1 MSGSRS
7 EARPFAPG
15 TYPVVVVGSGPGA
28 LQTSYCLRRL
38 GVDHAVI
45 SRDERPGGMFQRFPI
60 YERLLSWTEPDAV
73 PHRGTREY
81 EWYDQNSLVADDPS
95 HRACVAEI
103 MVREERQL
111 IVPRRDQMERG
122 LAAFAE
128 RGGVAVRYG
137 CAWEGTRREGDGFV
151 LSTSDGEYRCRY
163 AVFALGVT
171 EPWKSAIPGVEHV
184 PHYADL
190 PRDRASY
197 AGKDV
202 VVIGKRN
209 SAFEV
214 ADGLEPWARR
224 IWLISPRPVDTSVI
238 ALSSVRA
245 RYMQPLEHHQIG
257 GSTLAV
263 DAAVERIER
272 ADGRY
277 VVHAQGTTRPGQFK
291 IEADAAIAATGFST
305 PLRDLVDLGAA
316 TVAQGRIPAL
326 TPFWESVT
334 VPGIFFAGNA
344 SQGAAGLRKHGVA
357 SSSAAVQGFRYNAR
371 VLARRLATLLGL
383 SVPRD
388 NIPGSD
394 LVDAVL
400 KALTSS
406 PELWAQKAY
415 LAQVFGLDGETEV
428 VPLAHFVD
436 SGGPDAL
443 AASIEMNEKGDVY
456 PVVYVRRG
464 GEVSE
469 RTLEPD
475 PLRNYEQ
482 ASYRK
487 ELRELL

>member
-1 MSGSRS
+1 MSGSGS
-7 EARPFAPG
+7 ERRPFVPG

-45 SRDERPGGMFQRFPI
+45 SRDEQPGGMFRRFPI

-73 PHRGTREY
+73 PRRETRDY
-81 EWYDQNSLVADDPS
+81 EWYDQNSLVADDPA

-103 MVREERQL
+103 MVNEERQL

-128 RGGVAVRYG
+128 RAGVAVRYG

-151 LSTSDGEYRCRY
+151 LSTSDGEYRCRF

-171 EPWKSAIPGVEHV
+171 EPWKSAIPGVEDV
-184 PHYADL
+184 PHYADV
-190 PRDRASY
+190 PRERAAY

-209 SAFEV
+209 SAFEL

-224 IWLISPRPVDTSVI
+224 ILLISPRPVDTSVI

-245 RYMQPLEHHQIG
+245 RYMLPLEHHQIG
-257 GSTLAV
+257 GSTFAL
-263 DAAVERIER
+263 DASIERIER
-272 ADGRY
+272 VDGRY
-277 VVHAQGTTRPGQFK
+277 VVHAHGTTRPGEFK
-291 IEADAAIAATGFST
+291 VEAEAAIAATGFAT
-305 PLRDLVDLGAA
+305 PLRDLVDLGVA

-344 SQGAAGLRKHGVA
+344 TQGAAGLRKHGVA

-371 VLARRLATLLGL
+371 VLARRLAALLGL
-383 SVPRD
+383 SVPPEKT
-388 NIPGSD
+388 PGND
-394 LVDAVL
+394 VVDKVL

-415 LAQVFGLDGETEV
+415 LAQAFGADGESDV

-443 AASIEMNEKGDVY
+443 AATIEMNEKGDVY
-456 PVVYVRRG
+456 PVVYVRRH
-464 GEVSE
+464 GEVTE
-469 RTLEPD
+469 RALEPD

-482 ASYRK
+482 ESYRRA
-487 ELRELL
+487 LRDLL